1 MEEPELSTA
10 DFIKE
15 AAAAGFSIK
24 DLNQAEIELR
34 ESEICNTSP
43 NSSAVGNSYLAKKI
57 VDTMVQRKVRSRIS
71 PWRGPLPIQ
80 SLEFHHNERL
90 GTLWLR
96 PIRRQ
101 IDKSDQNQLPK
112 LSLGIAKNQSTVCAT
127 I

>member
-71 PWRGPLPIQ
+71 PWRGPLPKPRVSPQ
-80 SLEFHHNERL
+80 RTFGDALAKAYSAPN
-90 GTLWLR
+90 
-96 PIRRQ
+96 RQ
-101 IDKSDQNQLPK
+101 I
-112 LSLGIAKNQSTVCAT
+112 
-127 I
+127 